1 VALRLRLWQARLLR
15 ACVSDST
22 GESARAL
29 LQRAPRDVLATL
41 PLVASFH
48 RVVGHVN
55 KALGGVV
62 PAAVRASL
70 ARLQMDEVARK
81 VLARE
86 NLRRSDHLLRELEI
100 PFLVVKGPILSAVIY
115 DDPRVR
121 FYRDLD
127 LIVPAAS
134 FARALEA
141 FERTGAHVVDT
152 NWSYFLEHVAGQI
165 DLSSNVDLHWHLLFF
180 ERLRQVTRVRMED
193 VFERARTVSVDGVSV
208 RTLDPVDTLIHLAL
222 HACLAGG
229 GRLCWLKDIEQ
240 VVVLASGA
248 AISSS
253 EQCSFGHV
261 TCSELPL
268 KTTFFVDSFR
278 APRGAVSSGRWTGP
292 FPSRPGRGE

>member
-1 VALRLRLWQARLLR
+1 MALRLRLWQARLLR

-127 LIVPAAS
+127 LIVPAARS
-134 FARALEA
+134 KRSSGLGHTSSIP
-141 FERTGAHVVDT
+141 TGHT
-152 NWSYFLEHVAGQI
+152 
-165 DLSSNVDLHWHLLFF
+165 
-180 ERLRQVTRVRMED
+180 
-193 VFERARTVSVDGVSV
+193 
-208 RTLDPVDTLIHLAL
+208 
-222 HACLAGG
+222 
-229 GRLCWLKDIEQ
+229 
-240 VVVLASGA
+240 
-248 AISSS
+248 SSS
-253 EQCSFGHV
+253 TSPVKSTFRRTSTCTGICCS
-261 TCSELPL
+261 
-268 KTTFFVDSFR
+268 
-278 APRGAVSSGRWTGP
+278 SSGCVR
-292 FPSRPGRGE
+292 